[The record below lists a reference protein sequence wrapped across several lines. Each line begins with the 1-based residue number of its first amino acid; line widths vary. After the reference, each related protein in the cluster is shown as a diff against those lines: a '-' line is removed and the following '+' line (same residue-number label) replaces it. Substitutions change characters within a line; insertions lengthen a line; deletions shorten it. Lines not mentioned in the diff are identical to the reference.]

1 MSDFTN
7 AALSLYKQFHSRLTA
22 LYLGH
27 LEECGLDT
35 DLALDIPTP
44 TISEDELRKTC

>member
-7 AALSLYKQFHSRLTA
+7 AALSLYKQFYDKLNI
-22 LYLGH
+22 LYLSH

-35 DLALDIPTP
+35 NLTIDLPVP
-44 TISEDELRKTC
+44 SEKELRKTC